1 MVLAVGQEMQLYSS
15 PNLKDWTMRAVS
27 GKDKE
32 RMRAFGNART
42 DRASGEGHGIEE
54 VGLDL

>member
-1 MVLAVGQEMQLYSS
+1 MDHGVRRRAGDATLFFSQFEGLDVGEQF
-15 PNLKDWTMRAVS
+15 R

-42 DRASGEGHGIEE
+42 
-54 VGLDL
+54 